1 MASVRK
7 IPLSESVLNMIQAH
21 VKMHCEVF
29 ATDTV
34 YLDTIG
40 NVPGGRTLVESHNWP
55 VREAFEY
62 FQNLGVG
69 RLEGDSFKVL
79 NPDYFRVNTNQVSV
93 SISFFIDERI
103 RSDLLVM
110 LDVYAQVFDAENRL
124 RFFLNQKLQDKFGP
138 DYVFYLPQHVQ
149 ERIDHEKS
157 RTSCYVID
165 PQKGDL
171 EFTHLSDLKRIIVA
185 NEEFIADNLSR
196 SVLLDKLDYLN
207 SIRNLAAHNNLIEA
221 AEITRIRDNCEIVR
235 LITGTELPAI
245 KQTQPTEEQL
255 SSIDI

>member
-29 ATDTV
+29 AADTV

-40 NVPGGRTLVESHNWP
+40 NVPGGRTLVESYNWP

-79 NPDYFRVNTNQVSV
+79 DPDYFRVDPDRLIVPVSF
-93 SISFFIDERI
+93 SIDGRI
-103 RSDLLVM
+103 RSELLPM
-110 LDVYAQVFDAENRL
+110 LDVYAQIYDVENRL
-124 RFFLNQKLQDKFGP
+124 RFFLNKKLQDKFGP
-138 DYVFYLPQHVQ
+138 DYIFYLPQHVV

-165 PQKGDL
+165 PRKGDL
-171 EFTHLSDLKRIIVA
+171 EFTHFSDLKRIIVA
-185 NEEFIADNLSR
+185 NEEFIADDLSR
-196 SVLLDKLDYLN
+196 SVLLEKLDYLN

-221 AEITRIRDNCEIVR
+221 AEITRIHNNCEIVR
-235 LITGTELPAI
+235 LITGTDLSAI